1 MWGRFI
7 GLGGFVVVVRK
18 ACGLIQVSILRI
30 CDIGCQLRGDVC
42 KKKILVQLFDLTAT
56 FLRSG
61 DIFEGRDRSDTF
73 LIPKMLNF
81 ERASDFIF
89 SW

>member
-42 KKKILVQLFDLTAT
+42 KKEDFGAT
-56 FLRSG
+56 F
-61 DIFEGRDRSDTF
+61 
-73 LIPKMLNF
+73 
-81 ERASDFIF
+81 
-89 SW
+89 